1 MLLIFGILN
10 FLLILWQL
18 STGMRW
24 IKVSFR
30 THRGTGIALLLSAA
44 IHGGLALLA

>member
-1 MLLIFGILN
+1 MILGLGILN

-24 IKVSFR
+24 IKISYK
-30 THRGTGIALLLSAA
+30 THRKTGIALLVSAL
-44 IHGGLALLA
+44 IHGSLALLV